1 MTRGSF
7 TKFFWPV
14 WNKKPWGK
22 AWGGR
27 QDGRFVLGPAC
38 VICQG
43 DKQIN
48 ALRDVKKPRTPPT
61 KHLELSS
68 VWPFKSMQL
77 LCNLHFFMDFAGCEG
92 ACILW
97 TWLAV
102 EMKSQLVKWSQ
113 RICCS
118 NNFDVL
124 YCLMSSS
131 VFYFIFMFILWGYL
145 PSLQFSSFDLVP
157 WFLQYWI
164 AVLVFS
170 ALTGSFS
177 WCTVLSSC
185 YVYRNFS

>member
-131 VFYFIFMFILWGYL
+131 VFYFIFMFILLGL
-145 PSLQFSSFDLVP
+145 PSFTSVLFFWSCSLI
-157 WFLQYWI
+157 L
-164 AVLVFS
+164 AVLDSS
-170 ALTGSFS
+170 ACALCSNREFFLVH
-177 WCTVLSSC
+177 CLVLLLC
-185 YVYRNFS
+185 L